1 MTIKVRNFAP
11 TIVAGALL
19 ALFAANA
26 SAQGVSVYSPIS
38 SEYRI
43 GDFVYSAPQYDGWR
57 QVTSAPGMFILVYAE
72 SVADGQ
78 LNTRIQIVAESHEI
92 PEESREFVEDSKWL
106 SRQSYGQQRIER
118 EDRIV
123 AFSPIEAVG
132 DSDLSKFTIVTSA
145 PDGSDMFE
153 SFYVKLAPDHSS
165 YLIAKMTTIESDFQE
180 QDYLKQLEDSLAG
193 IRVDS
198 AEPATDRD
206 GDADKEGEAADDS
219 KSEK

>member
-1 MTIKVRNFAP
+1 
-11 TIVAGALL
+11 
-19 ALFAANA
+19 
-26 SAQGVSVYSPIS
+26 
-38 SEYRI
+38 
-43 GDFVYSAPQYDGWR
+43 
-57 QVTSAPGMFILVYAE
+57 MFILVYAE

-106 SRQSYGQQRIER
+106 ARQSYGQQRIER

-145 PDGSDMFE
+145 PDGSDLFE

-165 YLIAKMTTIESDFQE
+165 YLIAKMTTIESDFLE